1 MQEYGAQETIKAA
14 YMKKGDWLVMIPTQE
29 FPIWWAAE
37 FDKRAG
43 KKIRGVKL
51 DSFIT
56 ELSPYGKMDMAVKT
70 TRSGTYLVPD
80 FFEVIVRRPI
90 LEGSVA

>member
-14 YMKKGDWLVMIPTQE
+14 YMKKGDWLVTVPTQI
-29 FPIWWAAE
+29 FPYFWAAE
-37 FDKRAG
+37 GDKRAG
-43 KKIRGVKL
+43 KKVRGVKFE
-51 DSFIT
+51 SFIT
-56 ELSPYGKMDMAVKT
+56 ELSPYGKMNMAVKT

-80 FFEVIVRRPI
+80 FFDVIVRRPI